1 MFIMATYLPHHLTYI
16 AELAR
21 KGCRKINY
29 YAMPATGPGLDE
41 VVAARLVPIEFR
53 RAAKSALLPHFVP

>member
-1 MFIMATYLPHHLTYI
+1 MNYLIVTYLPHHTTYV

-29 YAMPATGPGLDE
+29 SAMPAIGGGADE
-41 VVAARLVPIEFR
+41 RIFPRQVPLSIR
-53 RAAKSALLPHFVP
+53 RAAKAALLGA